1 MTTPAGTDATYE
13 LAHYLRPL
21 RRRWPYV
28 LAGIA
33 VGIACGAAA
42 VGAIGRTYTS
52 TAVVLVTP
60 TGVETTTDSVT
71 GRTRGEIN
79 VDTEAQ
85 LVKSLVVAERARR
98 LLGTHESAARL
109 LGRASVSVPANTT
122 VLRISYRAAS
132 RGRAAAGADAFAR
145 AYLANRAA
153 SATSV
158 LRGQAAAVTKE
169 IRALTTQSPRPQPVT
184 VRRALLATLQKR
196 LASIATTVVTP
207 GQVIG
212 AAQVQGA
219 RGSPHPV
226 LLLLSAAMLGLLL
239 GIGAAIG
246 RDRTDGR
253 LRSTAKLDELGI
265 PILSSLPR
273 RHEDAAAAYL
283 RLCNAILMVSDG
295 AARAIV
301 VADVSPGQWDVGVAN
316 RLADALAASG
326 RSVSVARVEAGA
338 GSLHAEPLGEE
349 EAERART
356 AERRGDQAFLADER
370 AGGATVRMEEALE
383 EVQPSPDIVLVEA
396 GALAVAPLTPA
407 VARSCDGVVLVVEV
421 DRTRVPDLIGVVE
434 HAELM
439 GTRIL
444 GAAVHHA

>member
-1 MTTPAGTDATYE
+1 
-13 LAHYLRPL
+13 
-21 RRRWPYV
+21 V

-33 VGIACGAAA
+33 VGIACGVVA
-42 VGAIGRTYTS
+42 VAAIGRTYTS
-52 TAVVLVTP
+52 TAVVLITP

-71 GRTRGEIN
+71 GRTHGDIN

-85 LVKSLVVAERARR
+85 LVKSLVVSEKARR
-98 LLGTHESAARL
+98 LLGTHRSSVRL
-109 LGRASVSVPANTT
+109 LRRVSVSVPANTT

-132 RGRAAAGADAFAR
+132 RGRAAAGAEAFAR

-158 LRGQAAAVTKE
+158 LHRQAAAVTRE
-169 IRALTTQSPRPQPVT
+169 IRAHTTQSPRRQPLR
-184 VRRALLATLQKR
+184 VRNALLATLQKR

-219 RGSPHPV
+219 RAEPHPV

-239 GIGAAIG
+239 GIGASVG
-246 RDRTDGR
+246 RDWTDR
-253 LRSTAKLDELGI
+253 RVRSTAKLGELGI
-265 PILSSLPR
+265 PILASLPR

-283 RLCNAILMVSDG
+283 RLGNAILMVSDG
-295 AARAIV
+295 AARAVV
-301 VADVSPGQWDVGVAN
+301 VADVSPGQSDVGVAN
-316 RLADALAASG
+316 LLADALAASG

-338 GSLHAEPLGEE
+338 GYPHAEPLREE
-349 EAERART
+349 EAERAPM
-356 AERRGDQAFLADER
+356 AAPRGDQALLEDER
-370 AGGATVRMEEALE
+370 AGGARVRVEEVLE
-383 EVQPSPDIVLVEA
+383 EVRPSPDIVLVEA
-396 GALAVAPLTPA
+396 GALAVTPLTPA

-421 DRTRVPDLIGVVE
+421 DRTRVPDLVGVVE